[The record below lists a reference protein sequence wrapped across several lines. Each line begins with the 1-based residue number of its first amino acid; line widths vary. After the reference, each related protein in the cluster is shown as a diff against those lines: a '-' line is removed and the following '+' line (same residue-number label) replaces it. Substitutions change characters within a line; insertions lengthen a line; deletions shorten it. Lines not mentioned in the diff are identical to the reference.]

1 MCWCF
6 YNQPETILSSYITKQ
21 STLGNVVL
29 LLVRGLPTNHRSALC
44 LTSDLW
50 LTQAVPFCA
59 PRRANPRSG
68 SAQTSPTST
77 PMSDRRGGRQLPQ
90 LPPTGTKGRS
100 KFSAYFPYPAGPLW
114 LLWFGDTSRL
124 FSIGHYGHLLWNRF
138 DFDWSISLT
147 EAVVSCYL
155 LVFIWVWQLEILLIL
170 CHKPLSGKRLIA
182 SLTDTAVCWFS
193 LVSCP
198 WTTELGSEFL
208 DSTNIVKLCVVF

>member
-44 LTSDLW
+44 LTSDPW
-50 LTQAVPFCA
+50 LTQAVPLCA
-59 PRRANPRSG
+59 SPRRANPRSG

-100 KFSAYFPYPAGPLW
+100 KFSAYFPYPALGLSGITATLVALVWWHLKAVLHWSLWSLTLEQVWLW
-114 LLWFGDTSRL
+114 LKHL
-124 FSIGHYGHLLWNRF
+124 FDRSSCFLLF
-138 DFDWSISLT
+138 AGL
-147 EAVVSCYL
+147 YL
-155 LVFIWVWQLEILLIL
+155 GMAAWD
-170 CHKPLSGKRLIA
+170 IA
-182 SLTDTAVCWFS
+182 YFV
-193 LVSCP
+193 P
-198 WTTELGSEFL
+198 
-208 DSTNIVKLCVVF
+208 